1 MNDLSE
7 ADHRAIVAA
16 VGGDDPGLDLVERAH
31 RRRALAEEVC
41 RHVATRHGLRPEVV
55 QNPPRQLRQRH
66 HVVMAR
72 SHAAAALHD
81 LGLSFAQVGTVLA
94 CERGAAR
101 RMALRWRDHKAGRLG
116 SVSEAQAAEVDRLM
130 AERGLS
136 QAEACAEV
144 RVGITGYESRKV
156 AMRGKHAEDR

>member
-16 VGGDDPGLDLVERAH
+16 VGEDDPGLDLVERAH
-31 RRRALAEEVC
+31 RRRVLAEEVC
-41 RHVATRHGLRPEVV
+41 RHVATRHGLQSYVV
-55 QNPPRQLRQRH
+55 RTGPDDLRRHH

-116 SVSEAQAAEVDRLM
+116 SVSEAQAAEVDRFM
-130 AERGLS
+130 ADGMS
-136 QAEACAEV
+136 QAEACDQV
-144 RVGITGYESRKV
+144 GVGITGYESRKV